1 MKTRLLKRLRKRAKK
16 EYYIEIKYSEYEWN
30 IKLIHKKII
39 CATFTYYNEVTSY
52 TGHKVNS
59 DEYANK
65 IKYLREEC
73 DTFRRIFVKDCID
86 DLKKKRLK
94 TKIIY

>member
-1 MKTRLLKRLRKRAKK
+1 MKTRLLKKLRKRAKK
-16 EYYIEIKYSEYEWN
+16 EYYIEIQYSEYEWN

-39 CATFTYYNEVTSY
+39 GTWTYENEITSY
-52 TGHKVNS
+52 YGHRVNS
-59 DEYANK
+59 DEYSKK

-73 DTFRRIFVKDCID
+73 DTFRRILVKDCID
-86 DLKKKRLK
+86 DLKKKRLR